1 MASKK
6 KRSPRPLP
14 RPPVVTMGLD
24 VSLMETGIAVIEPGA
39 FPPKI
44 LHIEAMETP
53 LKVIGGAPRFRA
65 IRDRVVEL
73 ARRYEVREVG
83 MEFYGVDNTRS
94 SSIEIVWLH
103 GVLHVAL
110 DDLGLNA
117 VYVPVPTLKKWMT
130 GRGIKVEK
138 DDMIKGIAGHY
149 GARLDNHNA
158 AEAYGVACLTMERA
172 RHLAG
177 KPSMRGPAFAPYERE
192 AMMKWQRAW

>member
-1 MASKK
+1 
-6 KRSPRPLP
+6 
-14 RPPVVTMGLD
+14 
-24 VSLMETGIAVIEPGA
+24 
-39 FPPKI
+39 
-44 LHIEAMETP
+44 
-53 LKVIGGAPRFRA
+53 
-65 IRDRVVEL
+65 
-73 ARRYEVREVG
+73 

-103 GVLHVAL
+103 GVIHVAL

-149 GARLDNHNA
+149 GARIDNHNA

-192 AMMKWQRAW
+192 AMMKWKRAW